1 MSDAPAARHVRTSAA
16 DGVLHVT
23 LDRPEVLNSFNAA
36 MAAELRTALER
47 AGADDA
53 VRAVV
58 LTGAGRA
65 FCAGQDL
72 AQVLPRDGE
81 PAPDLGDIVR
91 DGYNPVVRALR
102 ALEKPVVAAVNG
114 VAAGAG
120 ANLALACDFVIAA
133 ESASF
138 VQSFCHVG
146 LIPDSLGT
154 WMLPRLVGLAR
165 ATQMAMLGEKV
176 PARQA
181 LEWGMIYAVVPG
193 EELTA
198 AAGALAARLAGMATR
213 GLGLT
218 KLGFNRGFAN
228 GIEAQ
233 LALEEE
239 LQRAAGRTVDYAEG
253 VRAFVEKRKAVFEG
267 R

>member
-1 MSDAPAARHVRTSAA
+1 
-16 DGVLHVT
+16 
-23 LDRPEVLNSFNAA
+23 
-36 MAAELRTALER
+36 
-47 AGADDA
+47 
-53 VRAVV
+53 
-58 LTGAGRA
+58 
-65 FCAGQDL
+65 
-72 AQVLPRDGE
+72 
-81 PAPDLGDIVR
+81 
-91 DGYNPVVRALR
+91 
-102 ALEKPVVAAVNG
+102 
-114 VAAGAG
+114 
-120 ANLALACDFVIAA
+120 
-133 ESASF
+133 
-138 VQSFCHVG
+138 
-146 LIPDSLGT
+146 
-154 WMLPRLVGLAR
+154 
-165 ATQMAMLGEKV
+165 MAMLGEKV

>member
-1 MSDAPAARHVRTSAA
+1 MPDPAQFVRAEQ
-16 DGVLHVT
+16 DGAVLRLT
-23 LDRPEVLNSFNAA
+23 LDRPDVLNSFHRA
-36 MAAELRTALER
+36 MAAELRARLDE
-47 AGADDA
+47 AAADDA

-72 AQVLPRDGE
+72 AAVLPAAGE

-91 DGYNPVVRALR
+91 ECYNPVVRALR

-120 ANLALACDFVIAA
+120 ANLALACDFVVAA
-133 ESASF
+133 EHASF
-138 VQSFCHVG
+138 VQSFVHVG
-146 LIPDSLGT
+146 LIPDSGGT

-165 ATQMAMLGEKV
+165 ATQLAMLGEKL

-181 LEWGMIYAVVPG
+181 LDWGMVYAVVPG
-193 EELTA
+193 EELMAT
-198 AAGALAARLAGMATR
+198 AGALAARLAGMATR

-218 KLGFNRGFAN
+218 KRGFEA
-228 GIEAQ
+228 GFGQGLDAQ
-233 LALEEE
+233 LALEER
-239 LQRAAGRTVDYAEG
+239 LQREAGATADYAEG
-253 VRAFVEKRKAVFEG
+253 VRAFVEKRKAAFGG